1 MILFNNGYLSNWYH
15 STFTING
22 IIYENFS
29 EYFPY

>member
-1 MILFNNGYLSNWYH
+1 MILFNNGNLSNWYH
-15 STFTING
+15 SPTING

>member
-1 MILFNNGYLSNWYH
+1 MILFNGYLSNWYH
-15 STFTING
+15 SPTING